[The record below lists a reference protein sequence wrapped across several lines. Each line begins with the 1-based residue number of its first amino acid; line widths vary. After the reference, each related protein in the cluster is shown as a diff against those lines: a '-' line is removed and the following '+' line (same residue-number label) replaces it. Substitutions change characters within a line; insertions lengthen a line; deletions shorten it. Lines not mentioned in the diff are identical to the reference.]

1 VTDALCGLAL
11 QLVVIEQIRC
21 RKYARFTDSSPSS
34 RGVFPCYEQVTR
46 EACVMADLWVVIGII
61 GFVAAML
68 SVIFGLGRT
77 DRRQLNYSG
86 AVDRRS
92 RRVNASAQ
100 PPG

>member
-1 VTDALCGLAL
+1 
-11 QLVVIEQIRC
+11 
-21 RKYARFTDSSPSS
+21 
-34 RGVFPCYEQVTR
+34 
-46 EACVMADLWVVIGII
+46 MADILVIFGII

-68 SVIFGLGRT
+68 SVIFGVGRA